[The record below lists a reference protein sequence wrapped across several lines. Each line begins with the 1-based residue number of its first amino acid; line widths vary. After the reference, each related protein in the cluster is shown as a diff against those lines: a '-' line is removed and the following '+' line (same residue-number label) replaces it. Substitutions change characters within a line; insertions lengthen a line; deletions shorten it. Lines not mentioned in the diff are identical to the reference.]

1 MACFFC
7 VFLPT
12 VLILVV
18 IRKYRESKWGKC
30 TNKEKLNGKVAI
42 VTGANSGIGFETA
55 KELAVRGA
63 DVIFACRNFKNA
75 TQAID
80 KIRKSTAV
88 NSQLVN
94 NFGISTH
101 TSSLI
106 FLLVCPLI
114 IK

>member
-1 MACFFC
+1 MASFFC

-63 DVIFACRNFKNA
+63 DVIFACRSFKNA
-75 TQAID
+75 TKAIN
-80 KIRKSTAV
+80 KIRKNTAV
-88 NSQLVN
+88 NSQLVK
-94 NFGISTH
+94 
-101 TSSLI
+101 
-106 FLLVCPLI
+106 FLLILGYLR
-114 IK
+114 